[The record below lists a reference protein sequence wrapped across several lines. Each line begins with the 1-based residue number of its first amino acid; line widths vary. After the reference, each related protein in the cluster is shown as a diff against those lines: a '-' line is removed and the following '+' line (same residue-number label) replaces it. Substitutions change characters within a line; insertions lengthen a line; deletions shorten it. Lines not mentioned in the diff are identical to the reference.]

1 MQLDIFQFILALILI
16 GLGLALDLF
25 SSFLGIKGIFK
36 DKVPSGVPVIPF
48 ILYIM
53 GIIALRAPMLNS
65 LVLIVLSLLVHI
77 FFNWF
82 LVYIVSKF
90 YKKNDKF

>member
-1 MQLDIFQFILALILI
+1 MQLEIIGAIILF
-16 GLGLALDLF
+16 GLGLSLDIF
-25 SSFLGIKGIFK
+25 SSFLFIMRLIKGK
-36 DKVPSGVPVIPF
+36 GPSGVPVIPF

-53 GIIALRAPMLNS
+53 GIVALRAPAFNS